1 MTATEKPNRVKG
13 ATPMSYQRYLKTLD
27 RMREGM
33 AGWNA
38 RCAGV
43 PRTTL
48 EVQPAPGVWSI
59 KQNTFHL
66 ADAFEATT
74 LRLRAML
81 TETEPRLLRFDAD
94 EWAADRDYQGR
105 PWHTALAAINE
116 QFGRLMSAVE
126 AIGPP
131 ELSRTGR
138 QHNIAVNILGLPT
151 ELLTVL
157 QLVEFEAAHIDE
169 HTASIDE
176 ILARFGSR

>member
-1 MTATEKPNRVKG
+1 
-13 ATPMSYQRYLKTLD
+13 MSREQYLKTLE

-43 PRTTL
+43 SLKVL
-48 EVQPAPGVWSI
+48 EVQPAEGVWSI
-59 KQNTFHL
+59 KQNTFHV

-74 LRLRAML
+74 LRLLAML
-81 TETEPRLLRFDAD
+81 TQSEPQLLRFDAD

-105 PWHTALAAINE
+105 PWHTALASINE
-116 QFGRLMSAVE
+116 QFGRLMSVVE
-126 AIGPP
+126 AIP
-131 ELSRTGR
+131 EEALARTGR
-138 QHNIAVNILGLPT
+138 QRNIAVNILGLPT

-157 QLVEFEAAHIDE
+157 QLLEFEAAHINE

-176 ILARFGSR
+176 ILARFGGR

>member
-1 MTATEKPNRVKG
+1 
-13 ATPMSYQRYLKTLD
+13 MSSSEYLKALE
-27 RMREGM
+27 RMRDGM

-43 PRTTL
+43 AL
-48 EVQPAPGVWSI
+48 EVLEIQPADGVWSI

-81 TETEPRLLRFDAD
+81 TESSPQLLRFDAD

-116 QFGRLMSAVE
+116 QFGRLMSVAE
-126 AIGPP
+126 AIP
-131 ELSRTGR
+131 EQDLTRTGR
-138 QHNIAVNILGLPT
+138 QHNIAVNILGLPS

-157 QLVEFEAAHIDE
+157 QLLEFEAAHIDE

-176 ILARFGSR
+176 ILARFGGR